1 MWVCSRTDLAE
12 GPARGSRSREPRP
25 PLFVSYIGGGGR
37 MDLAEQLAEDAAVL
51 SNRARGS
58 EMADEALEW
67 AQAAEALTHAAV
79 AAAGVSEGLGE

>member
-1 MWVCSRTDLAE
+1 
-12 GPARGSRSREPRP
+12 
-25 PLFVSYIGGGGR
+25 